1 MLGCAKKQSFDSILS
16 KEPENLR
23 LMAEAKLIFGDIL
36 ESGASY
42 SSYSSDRVSYEIKD
56 LNLSLEGWLLKNKLL
71 EKRGWKFLAMKNNA
85 YVYCQDKTQFEV
97 IPPQSILKN
106 DVLEGGDIH
115 NQLENTWNLGFY
127 TAKTNSPHMCEQ
139 ERRKNNSIVHI

>member
-71 EKRGWKFLAMKNNA
+71 AKKWL
-85 YVYCQDKTQFEV
+85 
-97 IPPQSILKN
+97 LKLTLFDSCN
-106 DVLEGGDIH
+106 HHFKYMI
-115 NQLENTWNLGFY
+115 
-127 TAKTNSPHMCEQ
+127 K
-139 ERRKNNSIVHI
+139 